1 MACMYPHMAC
11 MYPPPHYD
19 MVNIFQESC
28 DAATPKSRTIDTH
41 HLPTLSLRGYC
52 NLTNAILQTHHQ
64 RAPLAADGEDEDAGM
79 DANTRYVSSS

>member
-1 MACMYPHMAC
+1 
-11 MYPPPHYD
+11 